1 MSIYDFKNKRQVEM
15 GLLLEGTLAGDRKDK
30 DAFFEAL
37 TTSDL
42 PTLLE
47 PAINRKVRETYEG
60 IPSTWDK
67 IANKELVDDFRLQEV
82 VRTVFNDG
90 TILPTN
96 VGKSF
101 YSGGLPKIGELGEY
115 PTISLSAS
123 GISYKIGKSGVKA
136 ALSWEAIINGRSISI
151 LERFYTEFARRAAKQ
166 NGFEVYGQFVS
177 GSGFTPWITGAA
189 NDATLNANAGYAT
202 PVNAPLSIAALKAA
216 LAQAYTHVQDG
227 QRLASPPVFE
237 LVVPPSLELSAREIL
252 SITEVSTTSGGV
264 TTKTANPVDGKFDL
278 VVGDEI
284 TQINS
289 GAGAYWW
296 IQPKPGTYEDGNVSL
311 AFLRGHETPEV
322 FVKSTTVSSPLDG
335 DFDHDDVQTKVRHTA
350 TGVAKNL
357 YGVVASTGAGS

>member
-1 MSIYDFKNKRQVEM
+1 MSKITDFRTKDQVRM
-15 GLLLEGTLAGDRKDK
+15 GLLLEGTLNGDRADK
-30 DAFFEAL
+30 NAFFEAL

-67 IANKELVDDFRLQEV
+67 VANKELVDDFRLQEV
-82 VRTVFNDG
+82 VRTVFGDG

-101 YSGGLPKIGELGEY
+101 YAGGLPKIGELGEY
-115 PTISLSAS
+115 PMLSLSAS

-151 LERFYTEFARRAAKQ
+151 LERFYTEFAKRAAKQ
-166 NGFEVYGQFVS
+166 NGFEVYGQFVN
-177 GSGFTPWITGAA
+177 GSGFTSWITGAS
-189 NDATLNANAGYAT
+189 NDATLSGNPA
-202 PVNAPLSIAALKAA
+202 LSIAALKLA
-216 LAQAYTHVQDG
+216 LAQAYTHTMDS
-227 QRLASPPVFE
+227 QRIPSTPQFE
-237 LVVPPSLELSAREIL
+237 LVVAPALELAAREIL
-252 SITEVSTTSGGV
+252 SITEVTTTSGSV
-264 TTKTANPVDGKFDL
+264 TTKTANPIEGKFEL
-278 VVGDEI
+278 VVADEV

-322 FVKSTTVSSPLDG
+322 FVKSTTLQNPMDG
-335 DFDHDDVQTKVRHTA
+335 DFDHDDIQTKVRHTA